1 MTIKVLSP
9 NIINQ
14 IAAGEVIERPTSIV
28 KELLE
33 NAIDAGATKIS
44 IFTEDGG
51 RKYISVQD
59 NGCGMSKNDLL
70 LSVTRH
76 ATSKLNDNNLFNISS
91 LGFRGEA
98 LPSIASIARLS
109 ITSNNG
115 VECWKIVDNEL
126 KPSTFPKGTK
136 VEVSDIFFKIPA
148 RLKFLKS
155 VANENSNILS
165 VIQSLALSRP
175 DIAFNFNNSIN
186 FSVNENSQNKLLDR
200 CQQVF
205 GNNFTEDKIIEID
218 KTVTLSDY
226 SVRLHGYIS
235 KPSYNKPTSLY
246 QYCFVNNRPLKDKL
260 INTALRIAYMDD
272 MEKHMFPLC
281 AFFIDINNNAID
293 VNVHPCKYEIRF
305 REANTIRG
313 IIISTIKDAIKS
325 HEINPVEM
333 NINSFV
339 NSNIPNNI
347 LNRNFEIQSAKN
359 YTISENSG
367 PSFSFDVP
375 MNRYT
380 PIIDFKDQDLNNYPL
395 GSAILQIDNK
405 YLIATVPDGLIIV
418 DIHASHE
425 RILYEKFKK
434 ELAQNGVKTQL
445 LLMPELI
452 NLTKI
457 DVDLL
462 TEYRDDFNKLG
473 LIFDRFANDKIVV
486 QEVPVVCKNINL
498 KSTFHQIVDEIK
510 LLEKSKCFEDKMNYI
525 IKTYACH
532 TSIRSGKSLTI
543 DEMNALLREIERT
556 DNSDH
561 CNHGRP
567 TYIKLKISDMDKLFH
582 R

>member
-1 MTIKVLSP
+1 MKIKVLSP

-44 IFTEDGG
+44 ILTENGG
-51 RKYISVQD
+51 RSYISVQD
-59 NGCGMSKNDLL
+59 NGCGMNRDDLS
-70 LSVTRH
+70 LSLNRH
-76 ATSKLNDNNLFNISS
+76 ATSKLNDDNLFNISS

-98 LPSIASIARLS
+98 IPSIASIARLS

-115 VECWKIVDNEL
+115 KECWQIIDGEVR
-126 KPSTFPKGTK
+126 PSTLSKGTK

-155 VANENSNILS
+155 VANENSNTMS
-165 VIQSLALSRP
+165 VINSLALSRP
-175 DIAFNFNNSIN
+175 DISFAFNNIVN
-186 FSVNENSQNKLLDR
+186 FSVNEKSENKLLDR
-200 CQQVF
+200 CQQIF
-205 GNNFTEDKIIEID
+205 GNSFTKDKIIEID
-218 KTVTLSDY
+218 KTINLPDY
-226 SVRLHGYIS
+226 SIRLYGYIS

-246 QYCFVNNRPLKDKL
+246 QYCFVNNRPVKDKL
-260 INTALRIAYMDD
+260 ISTAIRIAYMDD

-281 AFFIDINNNAID
+281 AFFIDIDNGAID
-293 VNVHPCKYEIRF
+293 VNVHPCKYEVRF
-305 REANTIRG
+305 RDANTIRG
-313 IIISTIKDAIKS
+313 IIINTIKDAIKS
-325 HEINPVEM
+325 SDINPVDM
-333 NINSFV
+333 NISSFKPSITSDDILSRDFEIKSFRSYAISENV
-339 NSNIPNNI
+339 NSN
-347 LNRNFEIQSAKN
+347 
-359 YTISENSG
+359 
-367 PSFSFDVP
+367 FSFDVP
-375 MNRYT
+375 INRYVPSVDILT
-380 PIIDFKDQDLNNYPL
+380 NESYGYPL
-395 GSAILQIDNK
+395 GNAILQIDNK
-405 YLIATVPDGLIIV
+405 YLLSTVPDGLILV

-434 ELAQNGVKTQL
+434 ELSENGVKTQL

-452 NLTKI
+452 HLTKI

-462 TEYRDDFNKLG
+462 MEYRLDFIKLG
-473 LIFDRFANDKIVV
+473 LIFDKFADDKIVV
-486 QEVPVVCKNINL
+486 QEVPVICKNINL
-498 KSTFHQIVDEIK
+498 NSTIHQIIDEIK
-510 LLEKSKCFEDKMNYI
+510 LLEKSKSFEDKMNYI

-532 TSIRSGKSLTI
+532 ISIRSGKTLTI
-543 DEMNALLREIERT
+543 AEMNALLREIEQT

>member
-1 MTIKVLSP
+1 MKIKILSP

-51 RKYISVQD
+51 KKYISVQD
-59 NGCGMSKNDLL
+59 NGCGMSKDDLR
-70 LSVTRH
+70 LSLNRH
-76 ATSKLNDNNLFNISS
+76 ATSKLDDNNLFNISS

-98 LPSIASIARLS
+98 LPSISSIAKLS
-109 ITSNNG
+109 ITSNDGND
-115 VECWKIVDNEL
+115 CWQITDDEI
-126 KPSTFPKGTK
+126 KPAALPKGTK
-136 VEVSDIFFKIPA
+136 VEVTDIFFKIPA

-175 DIAFNFNNSIN
+175 DIAFNFNNTVN
-186 FSVNENSQNKLLDR
+186 FSVNKDSINKLFDR

-205 GNNFTEDKIIEID
+205 GKDFTLDKIIEID
-218 KTVTLSDY
+218 RVINLPYYTIK
-226 SVRLHGYIS
+226 LHGYVS
-235 KPSYNKPTSLY
+235 KPSYNKSTSLY

-281 AFFIDINNNAID
+281 AFFIDIDNNAID

-305 REANTIRG
+305 REANVIRG
-313 IIISTIKDAIKS
+313 IIISTIKNAIKS
-325 HEINPVEM
+325 IDVNPTVIGIE
-333 NINSFV
+333 SFTQNYQNV
-339 NSNIPNNI
+339 NLNEKFKLNQSTYAIAENSNN
-347 LNRNFEIQSAKN
+347 
-359 YTISENSG
+359 
-367 PSFSFDVP
+367 FSFDYKFEE
-375 MNRYT
+375 NI
-380 PIIDFKDQDLNNYPL
+380 PIISKPDKYVLNNYPL
-395 GSAILQIDNK
+395 GAAILQIDNK
-405 YLIATVPDGLIIV
+405 YLLATVPDGLILV

-434 ELAQNGVKTQL
+434 QLAENGILTQL
-445 LLMPELI
+445 LLLPEIVILNKTDI
-452 NLTKI
+452 
-457 DVDLL
+457 DLL
-462 TEYRDDFNKLG
+462 MEHKNDFVKLG
-473 LIFDRFANDKIVV
+473 LIFDKFADDRIVIR
-486 QEVPVVCKNINL
+486 EIPTICKKLDLNGVI
-498 KSTFHQIVDEIK
+498 HQIVDEIK
-510 LLEKSKCFEDKMNYI
+510 IIEKSKSFEDKLNYI

-532 TSIRSGKSLTI
+532 ISIRSGKSLTI
-543 DEMNALLREIERT
+543 DEMNALLREIEQT
-556 DNSDH
+556 ENADH

-567 TYIKLKISDMDKLFH
+567 TYVKIKTSDMDKLFH